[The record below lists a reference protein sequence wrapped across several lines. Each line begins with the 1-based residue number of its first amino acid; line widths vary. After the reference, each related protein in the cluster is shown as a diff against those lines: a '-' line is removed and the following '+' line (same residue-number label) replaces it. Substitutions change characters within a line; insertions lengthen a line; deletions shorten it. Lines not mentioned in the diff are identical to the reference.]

1 MITFSDLSFAAPIL
15 ALTVTVLLVM
25 VAEAFRVGSS
35 RFSFFL
41 TLTGL
46 TAAALIAGKG
56 AGTRGAAF
64 QDMVVVDGPTSVL
77 TIIICGTGILSTLL
91 SRSYLELRGSHRS
104 EFYMLVLFAVVGMIL
119 MASAGDLIIVFLGIE
134 LMSICLYVLA
144 GFFRTRDVGNESAL
158 KYFLLGA
165 FSTGFLLY
173 GIALVY
179 GTTGTT
185 NLSLIGSAYAGVA
198 NQPLFLLGVGLL
210 MVGLSFKVAA
220 VPFHMWAPDVYEGA
234 PTVVTGL
241 MATGAKTA
249 AFGAFAAVF
258 LRTFDPAG
266 STTADVL
273 ALLAAASMVVGN
285 IIAIAQTN
293 LKRMLAYSSIA
304 HAGYMLSGIAAGS
317 VEGQNGVIL
326 YLAAYAATTL
336 GAFGIVGWLERE
348 TGEGTSLEEYAG
360 LSKHQPV
367 IAALMA
373 LFMFSLTGIPPFA
386 GFIGKYSVFLAAVRA
401 DMTWLAVVG
410 VLTSAVSAYYY
421 LRVVVMMYFREREGD
436 VIRLPNFSIMLAL
449 AISAFFVV
457 VLGVLPSIVLDIV
470 APGL

>member
-77 TIIICGTGILSTLL
+77 TIIICGTGIVSTLL

-421 LRVVVMMYFREREGD
+421 LRVVDMMYFREREGD

>member
-1 MITFSDLSFAAPIL
+1 
-15 ALTVTVLLVM
+15 
-25 VAEAFRVGSS
+25 
-35 RFSFFL
+35 
-41 TLTGL
+41 
-46 TAAALIAGKG
+46 
-56 AGTRGAAF
+56 
-64 QDMVVVDGPTSVL
+64 
-77 TIIICGTGILSTLL
+77 
-91 SRSYLELRGSHRS
+91 
-104 EFYMLVLFAVVGMIL
+104 
-119 MASAGDLIIVFLGIE
+119 
-134 LMSICLYVLA
+134 LYVLA